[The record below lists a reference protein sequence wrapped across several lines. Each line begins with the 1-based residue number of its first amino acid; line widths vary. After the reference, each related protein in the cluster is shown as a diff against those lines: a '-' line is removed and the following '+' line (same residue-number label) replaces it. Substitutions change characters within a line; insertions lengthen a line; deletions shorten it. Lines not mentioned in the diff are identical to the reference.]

1 MYNIEELL
9 KGVTKEQ
16 IEKQRLS
23 FIEKMKDFNIWL
35 NEEENTKST
44 LPIDLVREK
53 LKKDLGFDEWQAKMI
68 VRNNVDLIVIVPL
81 DKDDLYNRDVV
92 SVIRSIVK
100 SCGYFYSRIS
110 NEEFRGKKLSCFE
123 FHPVNQVDVSSSIL
137 ESSYGLYHWTP
148 RYKYDEILR
157 NGSIVPKAEN
167 PISEYPPRIYCIST
181 DDFGYISDVGRRLCD
196 QNNDDRNNNFYILL
210 DINKE
215 IIKYGTKF
223 YYDPDC
229 KDGYY
234 TTSAIPVAYILKTY
248 INRFI

>member
-68 VRNNVDLIVIVPL
+68 VRNNVDLIVIVPFERE
-81 DKDDLYNRDVV
+81 DIDNKEVT

-100 SCGYFYSRIS
+100 SCGEGCAIKTMTKETTTFIS
-110 NEEFRGKKLSCFE
+110 SL
-123 FHPVNQVDVSSSIL
+123 
-137 ESSYGLYHWTP
+137 T
-148 RYKYDEILR
+148 
-157 NGSIVPKAEN
+157 
-167 PISEYPPRIYCIST
+167 
-181 DDFGYISDVGRRLCD
+181 
-196 QNNDDRNNNFYILL
+196 
-210 DINKE
+210 
-215 IIKYGTKF
+215 
-223 YYDPDC
+223 
-229 KDGYY
+229 
-234 TTSAIPVAYILKTY
+234 
-248 INRFI
+248 